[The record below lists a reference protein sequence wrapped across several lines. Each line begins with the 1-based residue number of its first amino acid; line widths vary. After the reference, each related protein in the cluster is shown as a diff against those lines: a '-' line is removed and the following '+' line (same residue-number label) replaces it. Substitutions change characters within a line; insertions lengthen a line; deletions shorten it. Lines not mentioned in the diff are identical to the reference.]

1 MKPRSRNI
9 VVIAKPS
16 YYMLPRIPEQAQYR
30 SCGSCNKL
38 REQKENGLLPPREQR
53 SRAILKRTKSS
64 PFFTFPSLCFVA
76 ICVSSDMYVKLV
88 AYLAL
93 VTETPV
99 SFVSEYL
106 GRVARIG
113 GNETASG
120 NASALVL
127 FKFFGGN
134 VQLVLFFYAASLL
147 IPASTRT
154 ALAPCFPRVQICVS
168 LDVGVIASTTA
179 EVVFL

>member
-1 MKPRSRNI
+1 
-9 VVIAKPS
+9 
-16 YYMLPRIPEQAQYR
+16 
-30 SCGSCNKL
+30 
-38 REQKENGLLPPREQR
+38 
-53 SRAILKRTKSS
+53 
-64 PFFTFPSLCFVA
+64 
-76 ICVSSDMYVKLV
+76 MYVKLV

-179 EVVFL
+179 EVVFCGSGIFSEQLAQMFAGFSVKEEAGCRIILRRLRRFRFI